1 MGRVWCRG
9 GGNKA
14 QFVWQP
20 FDIETSLKK
29 IKCMYEASGKIKLIN
44 DTQTFPSGFSK
55 REFVVTTSDSKYPQD
70 IKFEVIKDKC
80 DILDDYEEGQDVSVN
95 FDIRGNEYQGKYYVN
110 LACWKLSAAEGAG
123 GDSSKEGGK
132 SDKAGAGNAE
142 PSAADLRKDDD
153 FDDDDIPF

>member
-1 MGRVWCRG
+1 
-9 GGNKA
+9 
-14 QFVWQP
+14 
-20 FDIETSLKK
+20 
-29 IKCMYEASGKIKLIN
+29 MYEASGKIKLIN
-44 DTQTFPSGFSK
+44 ETQTFPSGFSK
-55 REFVVTTSDSKYPQD
+55 REFVVTTADSKYPQD

-110 LACWKLSAAEGAG
+110 LACWKLSAAGNSGGEGSGQQAG
-123 GDSSKEGGK
+123 SASKASSA
-132 SDKAGAGNAE
+132 SSE